1 MGQII
6 NAERSRDFKCYAS
19 PDFVERRQVVE
30 VSYNVGSY
38 GMGGYGF
45 LGLRLGP
52 RKPRAA
58 EWLVCTL
65 FGADTWFT
73 VGGRWVGAH
82 PDQYAEQRPLHGYGY
97 RYDDQGRG
105 VPTGEDWDEF
115 RPLVLNRELVTF
127 RCEAKSCELVIGD
140 TCLVIAEDD
149 RKRPIFIGTGEPR
162 HLEGD
167 EDLRR
172 AWIIAKAARL
182 HF

>member
-6 NAERSRDFKCYAS
+6 SAERSKDFKCYAS
-19 PDFVERRQVVE
+19 ADLVERRPVVE

-73 VGGRWVGAH
+73 VGERWVAAH
-82 PDQYAEQRPLHGYGY
+82 PAQYGEQRPLHGYGY
-97 RYDDQGRG
+97 RYDEQGRG
-105 VPTGEDWDEF
+105 VPTGENWDEF
-115 RPLVLNRELVTF
+115 QPLILNRALVSF
-127 RCEAKSCELVIGD
+127 QCAARSCVLEIGD
-140 TCLVIAEDD
+140 TRLEITEDE

-162 HLEGD
+162 RLDPD

-172 AWIIAKAARL
+172 AWILAKAARL
-182 HF
+182 SF